1 MLFQRKNSKIKCR
14 NLTIKLADE
23 YSVWTTGA
31 ANDHFTVSA
40 TLRDPEQSLSYR
52 PGFWQVIK
60 WGWVQYVSLLLVFI
74 YVTAAIKDFVF
85 ANQIVP
91 TLVSLDQKH

>member
-1 MLFQRKNSKIKCR
+1 MLFLIKILKLKCR

-23 YSVWTTGA
+23 YSLWTTGPGS
-31 ANDHFTVSA
+31 DHFTVSA
-40 TLRDPEQSLSYR
+40 TLRYPEQSLSYR

-74 YVTAAIKDFVF
+74 YVTAAIKNFVF